1 MNFTAA
7 MRVGSLE
14 ILGALAAFGYLAARL
29 QPGRPAA
36 VQPKA
41 LSVSLRV
48 LKTPLA
54 LGAGRDLAVTVSE
67 GMPCSMGRSG
77 QNDVELTD
85 PEVSRRHA
93 RLDLVRGV
101 LYLTDEG
108 SSNGTFLNG
117 QPLGDESIELKAGDD
132 IDVGNTRITVSGME
146 PVR

>member
-1 MNFTAA
+1 VNFTAA

-29 QPGRPAA
+29 QPGWAA

-54 LGAGRDLAVTVSE
+54 HTAGRDLAVTVSE
-67 GMPCSMGRSG
+67 GKPCSMGRSG

-117 QPLGDESIELKAGDD
+117 KSLGNESIELRPGDD